1 MPKDKHWSTE
11 EAAEKAGISRATIM
25 RWLAKGR
32 VSASINVQLNDQ
44 AVLHRWTEDDIT
56 RLKSAVKEHYGAGR
70 TGRPPTRA
78 R

>member
-32 VSASINVQLNDQ
+32 VSPSINVQLNDR
-44 AVLHRWTEDDIT
+44 VLHRWTEDDIAK
-56 RLKSAVKEHYGAGR
+56 LKSAVKEHYGAGR
-70 TGRPPTRA
+70 TGRPPRRTR
-78 R
+78 

>member
-32 VSASINVQLNDQ
+32 VAASINVQLNDQ
-44 AVLHRWTEDDIT
+44 AVLHRWTEDDIAK
-56 RLKSAVKEHYGAGR
+56 LKSAVKEHYGAGR

>member
-1 MPKDKHWSTE
+1 MPKDKHCSTE

-44 AVLHRWTEDDIT
+44 AVLHRWTEDDIAK
-56 RLKSAVKEHYGAGR
+56 LKSAVKEHYGAGR
-70 TGRPPTRA
+70 TGRPPSRA